1 MSAPV
6 RLSDEYK
13 WGFSMVSIWASHL
26 DPSDNVMWDISPG
39 SLGNVQSFPQIFA
52 DFRGFYDDL
61 NGGDP
66 GTGHIVNPNTGE
78 PYAPNIVP

>member
-1 MSAPV
+1 
-6 RLSDEYK
+6 
-13 WGFSMVSIWASHL
+13 
-26 DPSDNVMWDISPG
+26 MWDISPG